1 MRYCAAAQTG
11 GCDGDL
17 EQIVEQTKH
26 EGGKTVAG
34 PRKKDSGEKIDLFC
48 HILPQKYN
56 TALLKKSRPSYNL
69 EINSNRPALTDLD
82 LRFKTMDKFD
92 GLKQVLTLGAPPI
105 EFAESPQDAID
116 LARMANDG
124 MAELLDR
131 YPDRFVAAVASLPM
145 NDVDASLREI
155 DRAIGELKL
164 RGIQIF
170 SSINGKP
177 LDSPD
182 FLPLYE
188 KMAGYDLPILI
199 HPVRDIDV
207 PDYPG
212 EKRAKYTLFLAFG
225 WPFETTMA
233 MGRLVFSGV
242 MEKYPNLKIVTH
254 HCGAML
260 PFFASRIPKVEA
272 AGDGEIMTL
281 AKPPVDYFRMF
292 YGDTCLGGNVA
303 ALMCGH
309 AFFGADHIV
318 FSTDYPYP
326 PPHPGEATI
335 DKTIKSI
342 EQMTVPDE
350 EKAKI
355 FSGNTRKLL
364 KLS

>member
-1 MRYCAAAQTG
+1 MAIP
-11 GCDGDL
+11 D
-17 EQIVEQTKH
+17 
-26 EGGKTVAG
+26 
-34 PRKKDSGEKIDLFC
+34 EKIDLFC
-48 HILPQKYN
+48 HILPQQYN
-56 TALLKKSRPSYNL
+56 AVLTKKSRPCYNL
-69 EINSNRPALTDLD
+69 EVNRARPGLTDLD
-82 LRFKTMDKFD
+82 LRFRAMDKFA

-105 EFAESPQDAID
+105 EFVESLQDAAD
-116 LARMANDG
+116 LAKIANDG
-124 MAELLDR
+124 MAELVAR
-131 YPDRFVAAVASLPM
+131 NPDRFVAAVASLPM
-145 NDVDASLREI
+145 NDVDASLKEI

-188 KMAGYDLPILI
+188 KMAEYDLPILI

-233 MGRLVFSGV
+233 MGRLVFSGIL
-242 MEKYPNLKIVTH
+242 EKYPNLKIVTH

-272 AGDGEIMTL
+272 AGDGEIMKL
-281 AKPPVDYFRMF
+281 AKSPVDYFKTF

-326 PPHPGEATI
+326 PPHPGEAAI
-335 DKTIKSI
+335 ERTIKSV
-342 EQMTVPDE
+342 EQMAIPSE
-350 EKAKI
+350 EKTKI